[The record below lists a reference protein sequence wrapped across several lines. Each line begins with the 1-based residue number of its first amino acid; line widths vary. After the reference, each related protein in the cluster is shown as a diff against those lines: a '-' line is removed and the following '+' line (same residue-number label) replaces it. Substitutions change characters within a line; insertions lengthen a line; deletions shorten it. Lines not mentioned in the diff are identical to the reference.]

1 VLALTRARASARQ
14 LEIEVRCPPDVGTIT
29 ADERRLKQALF
40 NLVSNAI
47 KFTPPGGSI
56 RLAAERRADELLLI
70 VTDTGLGASLPVKPQ
85 PGTPRSAG
93 ALGLSLVKSLFQ
105 LHGGTVAIDATAGR
119 GTSIVCRLPASA
131 GEFAGFAAP
140 DPIASRQAA

>member
-1 VLALTRARASARQ
+1 LRCAARGGRHYYS
-14 LEIEVRCPPDVGTIT
+14 
-29 ADERRLKQALF
+29 RRTSLKQALF

-47 KFTPPGGSI
+47 KFTPPGVSI

-70 VTDTGLGASLPVKPQ
+70 VTDTELGASLPVKPQ

-119 GTSIVCRLPASA
+119 GTSTVCRLPASA
-131 GEFAGFAAP
+131 GEFAGFAAA